1 MRGARGLRT
10 QLYIGFMIQ
19 IILTRDGYESS
30 SVFCAD
36 YRSRGFFLAANAA
49 IGQPERPQ
57 VTVDT
62 GILVGTVDEAGVRVF
77 RGIPYATPPV
87 GELRWKEPQPVP
99 AWNGVRDASRF
110 GDRCQQTRFPA
121 YIPIG
126 NRGMSENCLYL
137 NVWSAPGAV
146 RRPVIVWIHGGGFGY
161 GFSNQAAYDGSAFV
175 QKGLVYVNLNYRV
188 GAFGF

>member
-1 MRGARGLRT
+1 MTQMILQGTDMRAHRRFAR
-10 QLYIGFMIQ
+10 
-19 IILTRDGYESS
+19 IIAVGGSL
-30 SVFCAD
+30 
-36 YRSRGFFLAANAA
+36 LAANAA
-49 IGQPERPQ
+49 IGQHERPQ

-121 YIPIG
+121 
-126 NRGMSENCLYL
+126 
-137 NVWSAPGAV
+137 
-146 RRPVIVWIHGGGFGY
+146 
-161 GFSNQAAYDGSAFV
+161 
-175 QKGLVYVNLNYRV
+175 
-188 GAFGF
+188 